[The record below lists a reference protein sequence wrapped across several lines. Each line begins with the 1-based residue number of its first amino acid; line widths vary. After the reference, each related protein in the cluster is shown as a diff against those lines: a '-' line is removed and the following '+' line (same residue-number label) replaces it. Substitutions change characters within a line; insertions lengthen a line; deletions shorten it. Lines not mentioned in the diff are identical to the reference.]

1 MNNEYYFISGLPR
14 SGSTLLSA
22 ILKQN
27 PGFYADISSPV
38 NGLVNGVIN
47 NLTGSENNLNI
58 QEDKRETILKS
69 IFDGYYTNIKQSVV
83 FDTSRAWTA
92 STMLLKTLFPY
103 TKIIC
108 CVRDI
113 KWILDSFERIAAKN
127 CYYTNTFVD
136 DEARPCADTRCRALM
151 DPTKSGTVIK
161 PWHWLQDGLAL
172 NPDMILL
179 VEYNNLC
186 KKPKETMQKIY
197 QFINKPYFE
206 HDFNNVEYENEL
218 FDRTCNMKDLHTV
231 KRKVEW
237 TERKFILPKYVL
249 EQYNNKEFWRESQ
262 FKYD

>member
-1 MNNEYYFISGLPR
+1 MSKEYYFISGLPR

-27 PGFYADISSPV
+27 PDFYADIASPV
-38 NGLVNGVIN
+38 NGLVNGAIN

-58 QEDKRETILKS
+58 HENRRETILKH
-69 IFDGYYTNIKQSVV
+69 IFNGYYAHVNNLTV
-83 FDTSRAWTA
+83 FDSSRAWSA
-92 STMLLKTLFPY
+92 NTMLLKTLFPY

-127 CYYTNTFVD
+127 CYYTNTLID
-136 DEARPCADTRCRALM
+136 DEARPCVETRCKALM
-151 DPTKSGTVIK
+151 DPTKSGIVIK

-172 NPDMILL
+172 NPEMILL

-197 QFINKPYFE
+197 QFINKPYYD

-237 TERKFILPKYVL
+237 VERKFILPKYVL